1 MSLSD
6 NNTREVLKIK
16 KVFSNLQEKKI
27 ENIQK
32 IINRG
37 DKPKPRLNITT
48 KGPSHKQVIV
58 LMNSNNIIKF
68 ILNSSNH
75 ISNIDR
81 LLKNIKSDCKV
92 NYIQLE
98 KSSIIIV
105 TNKVASASDL

>member
-1 MSLSD
+1 MFLSD
-6 NNTREVLKIK
+6 NNTRKVLKIK

-37 DKPKPRLNITT
+37 DKPKLRLNIIT

-58 LMNSNNIIKF
+58 PMNSDNIIKF
-68 ILNSSNH
+68 MLNSSDH
-75 ISNIDR
+75 ITNINR

-98 KSSIIIV
+98 KSGIIIV
-105 TNKVASASDL
+105 TALDL

>member
-6 NNTREVLKIK
+6 NNTRKVLKIK

-68 ILNSSNH
+68 ILNSSDH
-75 ISNIDR
+75 ITNINR

>member
-6 NNTREVLKIK
+6 NNTRKFLKIK
-16 KVFSNLQEKKI
+16 KMFSNLQEKKF

-48 KGPSHKQVIV
+48 KESSRKQVIIP
-58 LMNSNNIIKF
+58 MNSDNIIKF
-68 ILNSSNH
+68 MLNSSDY
-75 ISNIDR
+75 ITNINR

-92 NYIQLE
+92 NYI
-98 KSSIIIV
+98 
-105 TNKVASASDL
+105 